1 MVDRA
6 LSHIFIKI
14 SISKTMQSPDP
25 RSQPPEASSAK
36 ARLQEAAKLILSAF
50 HAPNDKSKADI
61 ASEADKRIG
70 RWLDRYFMRH
80 GVPEAQAEELTMEV
94 WIKLL
99 KGKYE
104 TRDNAFA
111 LICGAAR
118 SVLIDHIR
126 LRHTAKNSAGGMKD
140 AGSAEVSV
148 DEELWDLTAQ
158 ATPGMYA
165 DLELRDCIQ
174 KKMHQFASTHPGR
187 AQLIEY
193 VAEGLSYLEIATLI
207 FGEAVKAGGQA
218 AKKETDKMINRVRNR
233 IEEARKQAR
242 VLFQECQ
249 D

>member
-1 MVDRA
+1 
-6 LSHIFIKI
+6 
-14 SISKTMQSPDP
+14 MQSPHT
-25 RSQPPEASSAK
+25 RSSPAETTSAK
-36 ARLQEAAKLILSAF
+36 ARLHEAAKHILSAL
-50 HAPNDKSKADI
+50 HAPKGKSRADI

-99 KGKYE
+99 KGQYE

-118 SVLIDHIR
+118 SVLVDHIR
-126 LRHTAKNSAGGMKD
+126 YRHTAKNSAGGMKN
-140 AGSAEVSV
+140 AGSAELSL
-148 DEELWDLTAQ
+148 DEDLWDLTAQ
-158 ATPGMYA
+158 AAPGVYA

-207 FGEAVKAGGQA
+207 FGEAVMAGGEA
-218 AKKETDKMINRVRNR
+218 AKKETTQMINRVRNR

-242 VLFQECQ
+242 MLFQECQ